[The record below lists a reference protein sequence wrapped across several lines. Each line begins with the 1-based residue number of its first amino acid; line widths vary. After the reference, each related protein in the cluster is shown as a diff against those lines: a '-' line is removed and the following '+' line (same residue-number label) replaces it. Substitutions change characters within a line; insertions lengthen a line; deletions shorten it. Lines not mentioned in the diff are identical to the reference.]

1 MKKLAQTL
9 DQSPKINYGNRD
21 NIFFCLL
28 FLQVFELFSQISAIT
43 SGLSMNVCISFLT
56 ERLQFPQSSEIV
68 YHAFLRRK
76 LYAHGAA
83 ISFLH

>member
-1 MKKLAQTL
+1 METETT
-9 DQSPKINYGNRD
+9 SSSV
-21 NIFFCLL
+21 FF
-28 FLQVFELFSQISAIT
+28 FFFELFSQISAIT

-68 YHAFLRRK
+68 YHAFARRK
-76 LYAHGAA
+76 LYARGAA